1 MTNERTLTLVALL
14 CGAGAPLACS
24 GSGAVNIGNTNAI
37 GSQLSDYAATWDG
50 YAEAYTFTPDG
61 SDRVRLTITGNG
73 QGTFEVG
80 NAALLP
86 APTDPN
92 AGYPAGQP
100 DPLIG
105 PNQGLSGGMLYPV
118 YAAQVQEDRI
128 QAGLKPNDYY
138 GAWCAL
144 QTPYYI
150 INGYVKSGVPD
161 AGNDAICAPY
171 ICGATACLTT
181 CGGNTDCS
189 SPNVCTA
196 MMMFVRP
203 RSVPNFVYSCLPGAG
218 GGISGQ
224 GSSEQCSVQVDATDG
239 SYSDQS
245 VDCGKLALCTRNVCT
260 CTASSCAAGPVVPAG
275 TLPSGYP
282 VELDAALDSTGKTLT
297 GTLALST
304 DLRVT
309 VVLTKQ

>member
-1 MTNERTLTLVALL
+1 MKNERALTLVALL
-14 CGAGAPLACS
+14 CSAGPPLACS
-24 GSGAVNIGNTNAI
+24 GGGAVNIGNTSAI

-61 SDRVRLTITGNG
+61 SDRVRLTIAANG
-73 QGTFEVG
+73 QGTFQVG

-92 AGYPAGQP
+92 VGYPAGQP
-100 DPLIG
+100 DPKEG
-105 PNQGLSGGMLYPV
+105 PNEGLSGGVLYPV
-118 YAAQVQEDRI
+118 YAAQVQENRI

-144 QTPYYI
+144 QTPYYVLD
-150 INGYVKSGVPD
+150 GYVGTGD
-161 AGNDAICAPY
+161 
-171 ICGATACLTT
+171 
-181 CGGNTDCS
+181 GG
-189 SPNVCTA
+189 
-196 MMMFVRP
+196 M
-203 RSVPNFVYSCLPGAG
+203 VPNFVYSCMPGAG
-218 GGISGQ
+218 GGT
-224 GSSEQCSVQVDATDG
+224 SEVGGVQQCTVQSQSIDG
-239 SYSDQS
+239 SFSDQP
-245 VDCGKLALCTRNVCT
+245 VDCGKFALCLHNVCA
-260 CTASSCAAGPVVPAG
+260 CTASSCAASSPVVPAG